1 MKEEGEEVS
10 DLLKLSPE
18 ELLKRWFNYHLK
30 NAGHDRRIKNF
41 TSDLKDAVNYTILL
55 NQLNK
60 NIDKSG
66 LDLTDEQRATKV
78 IKDSKTLNVPNTILA
93 KDILSGNDKLNTLF
107 CAEIFNNCPGLTASE
122 EEYNAAKMLDDDIEG
137 SREERSFRMWVNS
150 LGIEDLHINNLYE
163 EFKDGLALLKIIDKV
178 KPGCVDWK
186 KVEKTPSNKFK
197 KLANTKM
204 CVDLCKN
211 ELGFDM
217 VNIGGVDIHNGEKK
231 LVLGTMW

>member
-93 KDILSGNDKLNTLF
+93 KDILSVKIFIKGNDKLNTLF

-137 SREERSFRMWVNS
+137 SREERSKFVNKR
-150 LGIEDLHINNLYE
+150 
-163 EFKDGLALLKIIDKV
+163 F
-178 KPGCVDWK
+178 
-186 KVEKTPSNKFK
+186 
-197 KLANTKM
+197 
-204 CVDLCKN
+204 
-211 ELGFDM
+211 
-217 VNIGGVDIHNGEKK
+217 
-231 LVLGTMW
+231 